1 MKRIL
6 ILEDEIP
13 AQQQIKRLIE
23 KHYPD
28 FIILET
34 LGSVIS
40 AAKWLQENSVD
51 IIFMDVEL
59 SDGICF
65 ELFNLINVDAN
76 VIITTAYE
84 SYALKAFR
92 VNSIDYLLKPIESES
107 FVKAVEK
114 CSAKRDS
121 IQFDKEVLSKLMNSS
136 KIYKQRFAV
145 KLGPRIIVV
154 NITEIAY
161 FYSENKSTYI
171 VTTDKREYLSDLSLE
186 SIEEQLNPSLFFKL
200 SRSCI
205 ASISSIDSISRH
217 FNSRLKVRLQPN
229 YKEEI
234 LVSRIR
240 VPQFLD
246 WLEGIS
252 IK

>member
-1 MKRIL
+1 MKVL

-13 AQQQIKRLIE
+13 AQLQIKRLIE

-28 FIILET
+28 FIIKGV
-34 LGSVIS
+34 LGSVVS
-40 AAKWLQENSVD
+40 AANWLQENSVD

-65 ELFNLINVDAN
+65 ELFNMIKVDAN

-92 VNSIDYLLKPIESES
+92 INSIDYLLKPVESEA

-114 CSAKRDS
+114 CISKS
-121 IQFDKEVLSKLMNSS
+121 DKSPLDKDVLNKLMNSS

-145 KLGPRIIVV
+145 KLGPRIIIV
-154 NITEIAY
+154 NITDIAY
-161 FYSENKSTYI
+161 FYSENKATYI
-171 VTTDKREYLSDLSLE
+171 VTFDKREFLSDLSLD
-186 SIEEQLNPSLFFKL
+186 SIEEQVNPSLFFKL

-205 ASISSIDSISRH
+205 ASVSSIDSISRH
-217 FNSRLKVRLQPN
+217 FNSRLKVKLKPL

-246 WLEGIS
+246 WLEGVN